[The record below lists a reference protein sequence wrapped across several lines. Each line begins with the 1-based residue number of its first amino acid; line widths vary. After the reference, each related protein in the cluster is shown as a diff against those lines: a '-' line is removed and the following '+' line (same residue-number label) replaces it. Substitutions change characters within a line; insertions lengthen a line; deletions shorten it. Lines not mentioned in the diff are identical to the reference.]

1 MSANFGGSTG
11 SYLQATSGVSLSFTH
26 SVSLWVK
33 PDVHRN
39 WSAAISFGNAIN
51 DTSYARLLVNSSGGV
66 LLQIIGTGGQ
76 ASFTHSTTISTGV
89 WTHLAYTATNS
100 SFYSY
105 VNGTASSQ
113 NTNAVTGFG
122 TAVSKLTIGEY
133 SALSTL
139 YPFDGRIAEVGVYN
153 GTVLSGAQISAL
165 AGGDKPD
172 TIGSCTHYYL
182 PIDDAGTWTD
192 NVGALDLTKSGTVT
206 NDDADHPAM
215 NAGGG
220 GVTVIP
226 PTLHS
231 IDNQFALITAHRLG
245 GVLQ

>member
-26 SVSLWVK
+26 SVSLWAK

-39 WSAAISFGNAIN
+39 WSAPISLGNAAN
-51 DTSYARLLVNSSGGV
+51 DSHYARLLITSTGGV
-66 LLQIIGTGGQ
+66 LLQILGTGGLV
-76 ASFTHSTTISTGV
+76 SFTHATTISTGV